1 MKEDNPTSSYNQPA
15 VLAGMTG
22 NGKFRSVLVAGPS
35 SQEKSRRLAE
45 LGTAIVRTEPTT
57 FCAFIDSR
65 KTKNPYEWCSQFA
78 RSLRTLKGA
87 EPMALAKFAM
97 SVGKSLIPFMPGGKN
112 SSPEEEA
119 AKHVVSCLTQHFE
132 DLTSQLPKG
141 KNSPKL
147 VIILD
152 KFDTLGEPM
161 LNWLSTTLNDA
172 FRNSSSFQP
181 SRFIFSANEKS
192 QRLKDFFD
200 RFGFE
205 NVHEFRLGA
214 PAANEPALASPEAFE
229 AAASSLGVGINEPS
243 QVSKETNEL
252 KNKPQSPS
260 VSIKEPILVEAQV
273 KAAEDFFSSYNDLQ
287 RQHIILAS
295 YPSRVSRYS
304 LEFFTDSRNAALAY
318 NWLKREPKLCQQGV
332 VGDLVLDSVVKEHAR
347 VLHAKT
353 NEKKAESF
361 SVLASVLDAF
371 FQLFPDS
378 SFHWVPVNL
387 QLFSWFNDRVLSRLF
402 QDAELEGVREFLAG
416 AENSLISNGDRVSLT
431 NDAKLV
437 TRRLIDLSHLEPASG
452 LLEKARE
459 LWTLDLE
466 KYGQKRSRIE
476 GEKKNFS
483 LDIQDTESEIS
494 NLSEVKES
502 LVNNFR
508 LPGKIKAERIF
519 SFSSSKIL
527 ILIGFVT
534 VGLSLLS
541 DYLGPYHAACGL
553 ALSLVGF
560 FWPNVEIKKSGDA
573 SLAIANSP
581 LSLDAQQRS
590 LEHRITNLQNRLKVM
605 KSNLSEVDAQI
616 AKMGDGWDE
625 PFVELEDS
633 NEY

>member
-1 MKEDNPTSSYNQPA
+1 
-15 VLAGMTG
+15 MTG

-87 EPMALAKFAM
+87 EPMALARFAM
-97 SVGKSLIPFMPGGKN
+97 SVGKSLIPFMPGGKS

-119 AKHVVSCLTQHFE
+119 ARHVVACLTQHFE
-132 DLTSQLPKG
+132 ELTAQLPKG

-152 KFDTLGEPM
+152 KFDTLNKPM

-181 SRFIFSANEKS
+181 SRFIFSVNERTPEIS
-192 QRLKDFFD
+192 DFFN

-205 NVHEFRLGA
+205 NVHEFRLGVTPAESLVSIA
-214 PAANEPALASPEAFE
+214 PEPFE
-229 AAASSLGVGINEPS
+229 AAASSLGDGITES
-243 QVSKETNEL
+243 SHSTKETNVL
-252 KNKPQSPS
+252 KNAKQSPS
-260 VSIKEPILVEAQV
+260 VSIKDPTLVEAQV
-273 KAAEDFFSSYNDLQ
+273 KAAEDFFSSYSDLQ

-295 YPSRVSRYS
+295 YPSRISRYT

-318 NWLKREPKLCQQGV
+318 NWLKRQPKLCQQDQSA
-332 VGDLVLDSVVKEHAR
+332 DLVLDSIAKDHAR
-347 VLHAKT
+347 VFHANT
-353 NEKKAESF
+353 DAEKAESYA
-361 SVLASVLDAF
+361 VLASVLDAF
-371 FQLFPDS
+371 FQIFPDS
-378 SFHWVPVNL
+378 SSHWVPVNL

-402 QDAELEGVREFLAG
+402 QEAELEEVHKFLAST
-416 AENSLISNGDRVSLT
+416 ENSLVSNGDRLSLT

-437 TRRLIDLSHLEPASG
+437 TRRLVELSHLEPRLG

-466 KYGQKRSRIE
+466 KYGLKRTRIE

-483 LDIQDTESEIS
+483 QDIQETESEIS
-494 NLSEVKES
+494 SLSEVKES
-502 LVNNFR
+502 LVKNFR
-508 LPGKIKAERIF
+508 LPGKIKAERIL
-519 SFSSSKIL
+519 SFSSSKAL

-560 FWPNVEIKKSGDA
+560 FWPNVEVKKTGDA

-605 KSNLSEVDAQI
+605 RSNLSEVDAQI

-625 PFVELEDS
+625 PFVELEETD
-633 NEY
+633 